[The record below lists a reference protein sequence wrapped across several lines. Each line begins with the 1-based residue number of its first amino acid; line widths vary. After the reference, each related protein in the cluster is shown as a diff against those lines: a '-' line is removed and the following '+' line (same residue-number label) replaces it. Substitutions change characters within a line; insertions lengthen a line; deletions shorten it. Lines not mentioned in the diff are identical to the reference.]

1 MAIREQVSG
10 PGKNAKRTDL
20 NVSKQPV
27 RYMSGGSYGEGQE
40 LLGLQQQADM
50 IGKPKTAGVPT
61 AADIQRA
68 MMGPRVTNL
77 TALTERP
84 NEVITE
90 GSRTGVGANFDLS
103 GLPLPEKP
111 TLQDTLNAMLPYAT
125 DETVAFI
132 LNEINNSSDVAPG
145 V

>member
-1 MAIREQVSG
+1 MAIKEQISG

-27 RYMSGGSYGEGQE
+27 RYMSGGTYGEGQE
-40 LLGLQQQADM
+40 LLNLQQSADM
-50 IGKPKTAGVPT
+50 AGKVKTTGIPT

-77 TALTERP
+77 MAPTERP
-84 NEVITE
+84 NEVITQ
-90 GSRTGVGANFDLS
+90 GSRVGEGTGFDTT
-103 GLPLPEKP
+103 GLMMPEKP
-111 TLQDTLNAMLPYAT
+111 TLEQTLNSMLPYAS

-132 LNEINNSSDVAPG
+132 LNEISNSSDVAPG

>member
-10 PGKNAKRTDL
+10 PGANAKRTDL

-27 RYMSGGSYGEGQE
+27 RYMSGGTYGEGQE
-40 LLGLQQQADM
+40 LLGLQQGAKM
-50 IGKPKTAGVPT
+50 AGKPATAGVPT

-77 TALTERP
+77 TAQTERP
-84 NEVITE
+84 NEVLTE
-90 GSRTGVGANFDLS
+90 GSRVGPGAGFDATGLQM
-103 GLPLPEKP
+103 PEKP

-132 LNEINNSSDVAPG
+132 INEINNSSDVAPG

>member
-1 MAIREQVSG
+1 MAIREQISG

-27 RYMSGGSYGEGQE
+27 RYMSGGTYGEGQE
-40 LLGLQQQADM
+40 LLNLQQSADM
-50 IGKPKTAGVPT
+50 AGKVKTTGIPT

-77 TALTERP
+77 MAPTERP
-84 NEVITE
+84 NEVITQ
-90 GSRTGVGANFDLS
+90 GSRVGEGTGFDTT
-103 GLPLPEKP
+103 GLMMPEKP
-111 TLQDTLNAMLPYAT
+111 TLEQTLNSMLPYAS

-132 LNEINNSSDVAPG
+132 LNEISNSSDVAPG

>member
-10 PGKNAKRTDL
+10 PGKDAKRTDL

-40 LLGLQQQADM
+40 LLNLQQSADM
-50 IGKPKTAGVPT
+50 AGKPKTAGVPT
-61 AADIQRA
+61 ASDIQRQ
-68 MMGPRVTNL
+68 MMGPKVTGL
-77 TALTERP
+77 FSPTERP
-84 NEVITE
+84 DEVITQ
-90 GSRTGVGANFDLS
+90 GSRVGAGAGFDPTGLS
-103 GLPLPEKP
+103 LPDKP
-111 TLQDTLNAMLPYAT
+111 TLEDTLNAMLPYAS

-132 LNEINNSSDVAPG
+132 INEINNSSDVAPG

>member
-1 MAIREQVSG
+1 MAIREQISG

-27 RYMSGGSYGEGQE
+27 RYMSGGTYGEGKE
-40 LLGLQQQADM
+40 LLNLQQSADM
-50 IGKPKTAGVPT
+50 VGKVKTTGIPT

-77 TALTERP
+77 MAPTERP
-84 NEVITE
+84 NEVITQ
-90 GSRTGVGANFDLS
+90 GSRVGEGTGFDTT
-103 GLPLPEKP
+103 GLMMPEKP
-111 TLQDTLNAMLPYAT
+111 TLEQTLNSMLPYAS

-132 LNEINNSSDVAPG
+132 LNEISNSSDVAPG